1 MPAGFEVE
9 TPYAVVLLGATPQ
22 SPYCP
27 PTRHHRVDHP
37 SPRNM
42 YSQDFKTT
50 RLVNVMLYV
59 EGIRTSEHVCVFKQV
74 MTRVRRRPP
83 L

>member
-1 MPAGFEVE
+1 
-9 TPYAVVLLGATPQ
+9 
-22 SPYCP
+22 
-27 PTRHHRVDHP
+27 
-37 SPRNM
+37 M
-42 YSQDFKTT
+42 YSQDYKTE

-74 MTRVRRRPP
+74 MTRVRRSPP